1 MNPIKSQR
9 EWTPREIA
17 ELKKLRH
24 EGVAYA
30 EIARQ
35 LNRSQ
40 KAIGSAV
47 YKFDAQAMR
56 RPWRST
62 EIAQVKHMA
71 AKGYSDRV
79 IGLTIKRT
87 RTAVSQLR
95 ERRGIGAGNP
105 EHNPARVG
113 A

>member
-1 MNPIKSQR
+1 MNKIKSQR

-17 ELKKLRH
+17 ELKKLRR

-56 RPWRST
+56 RPR
-62 EIAQVKHMA
+62 
-71 AKGYSDRV
+71 GNR
-79 IGLTIKRT
+79 
-87 RTAVSQLR
+87 LR
-95 ERRGIGAGNP
+95 
-105 EHNPARVG
+105 
-113 A
+113 

>member
-17 ELKKLRH
+17 ELKKLRR

-56 RPWRST
+56 RPWLST

-79 IGLTIKRT
+79 IGLTINRT

-105 EHNPARVG
+105 KHNPARI
-113 A
+113 AA

>member
-17 ELKKLRH
+17 ELKKLRR

-56 RPWRST
+56 SGR
-62 EIAQVKHMA
+62 AQ
-71 AKGYSDRV
+71 
-79 IGLTIKRT
+79 
-87 RTAVSQLR
+87 R
-95 ERRGIGAGNP
+95 ELHP
-105 EHNPARVG
+105 HLKWAR
-113 A
+113 